1 MIDSQHIN
9 LFSLSLSFIFLK
21 KGLVCGVAK
30 SFEKEICICQY
41 RADKKTKFVKSNKWT
56 RGPIPLTSVIAMQ
69 MSWYTTRLW
78 RKRILKKK
86 WRSSQIITNSFTYS
100 RWTHAD
106 SSKCIIRLEL
116 VSTEIAAVS
125 HWVKQKRGDQSFI
138 HRETT
143 SALWF
148 IFLSNFFFRFWNTF
162 FGLPRCALDERCS
175 VSKATERESMIIEYK
190 LLHTHTHRGHKVIS
204 V

>member
-1 MIDSQHIN
+1 
-9 LFSLSLSFIFLK
+9 
-21 KGLVCGVAK
+21 
-30 SFEKEICICQY
+30 
-41 RADKKTKFVKSNKWT
+41 
-56 RGPIPLTSVIAMQ
+56 MQ

-190 LLHTHTHRGHKVIS
+190 LLHTHTHTQRAQGDFRIGDRSSQISKLWLLYVNDMYPLSFLYVYYTIRSRLSEKRYIHTQSGRGWGKRFLKNK
-204 V
+204 